1 MNFFM
6 QANVKV
12 GDILGI
18 HAVERVHACISPSLM
33 HEVSNDQSV
42 QSIIIIFT
50 TEVTKRKAPPPS
62 PSLA

>member
-18 HAVERVHACISPSLM
+18 HAVERAHACISPSLM
-33 HEVSNDQSV
+33 NEVSNDQSV

-50 TEVTKRKAPPPS
+50 TEVTKGKLHPQAPH
-62 PSLA
+62 